1 MSDPVAVITGCAGGI
16 GTALV
21 ARFVREGRYVI
32 GVDVAA
38 PEDVA
43 ALPAE
48 QQPGTYV
55 QADVSTPAGW
65 ETVTAAIEAHGAG
78 LTTLVNC
85 AGIGGRQ
92 NLLDTTLE
100 QWDAVLG
107 VNLTGTWL
115 GMKTCH
121 PYLAAVGGGAAR
133 DGAPGASIVNFG
145 SIYGQL
151 PPPVEGNTP
160 SSPAYQ
166 ASKAGIMALSKTAA
180 SEWAADGIRVNAVAP
195 GLFRTHLT
203 GTLDPEAY
211 ASRLR
216 PIAMRRDGDV
226 NELANVVY
234 FLTTDEASYVTG
246 TTVNVDGG
254 FPLWL

>member
-1 MSDPVAVITGCAGGI
+1 MNAAGPRPRVTVVTGSAGGI
-16 GTALV
+16 GHALV
-21 ARFVREGRYVI
+21 ARFREGGDHVI
-32 GVDVAA
+32 GVDVAEA
-38 PEDVA
+38 PDDDTGRPDTTVE
-43 ALPAE
+43 
-48 QQPGTYV
+48 
-55 QADVSTPAGW
+55 ADVSTAEGW
-65 ETVTAAIEAHGAG
+65 EAVVHTVEKVGSG
-78 LTTLVNC
+78 LATLVNC
-85 AGIGGRQ
+85 AGIGGRTD
-92 NLLDTTLE
+92 LLGTSLAD
-100 QWDAVLG
+100 WDRVLG

-121 PYLAAVGGGAAR
+121 HLLADRAAYEG
-133 DGAPGASIVNFG
+133 DAAIVNFG

-166 ASKAGIMALSKTAA
+166 ASKAGILALTKTAA

-203 GTLDPEAY
+203 ESLSEEAY
-211 ASRLR
+211 AARMR
-216 PIAMRRDGDV
+216 PIAMRRDGDTR
-226 NELANVVY
+226 ELADVVW
-234 FLTTDEASYVTG
+234 FLAGPESSYVTG